1 MAQKIVIVAASGKN
15 LLLDGDTSGAQYAP
29 TPLPTMLAD
38 GWIIQSITSFGGVG
52 GEGSGAVAVLLE
64 KELSS
69 GVKNP
74 RGLAER
80 EGADRPAERSWSRRL

>member
-15 LLLDGDTSGAQYAP
+15 FLLEGDAAAQQYAV

-38 GWIIQSITSFGGVG
+38 GWVVQSVTSFGGVSAETG
-52 GEGSGAVAVLLE
+52 GSVAVLLA

-69 GVKNP
+69 GAKNS
-74 RGLAER
+74 RGLADK
-80 EGADRPAERSWSRRL
+80 EGAEGSPNRNWSRRL